1 MIYSILHL
9 LFGWD
14 YIQWRNTADRGVAR
28 VRVDGMGRVWYWRY
42 RSTKVADFISKP
54 EQVLWLTCS
63 PDKYFRGPQPR
74 IVRHGSGIEPDAPWP
89 RNQKETT

>member
-1 MIYSILHL
+1 MIYSILHR

-14 YIQWRNTADRGVAR
+14 YIQWRNGVDEGVAR

-89 RNQKETT
+89 RSQKETT